1 MFYLQDRTPVLRR
14 AIAEPNCTHIDMD
27 RLFGHHQCQLC
38 LIFPAVGW
46 VYVCRQDSYQQGT
59 AMSVPTKTPV
69 ELELNNQSP
78 LRAELQT
85 IGLSNSVIEAAEKD
99 FYTLEQLDI
108 LKLQKLHLKQV
119 ISLAV
124 QGFSNNKCSTL
135 ITKSSENNPPVTNI
149 DGASVS
155 VTNNDS
161 VNSCSVETPEHSTKK
176 LKLKHKTQLAPPCTF
191 KACHTCRPYYKD
203 RIYTSFGAVFAGEI
217 APLTAQDA
225 AALPIGNANVLRNIG
240 LRQPPR
246 KHLLTDES
254 AEVLPGSASQ
264 FTIQTTQSERDDL
277 SRIKQSVRNFYKLG
291 SRSLTELLNEF
302 QMARLRKSLKNAFHN
317 VFRTGRESSS
327 EGSNITLPLPGTGKH
342 RKLDQNVGEFDLG
355 LLKRIRSFRRR
366 ILEVARNDSM
376 PIVEVVEGNEEDYV
390 AETNGDSLDSS
401 EDSSDYSAYSGLSEG
416 SEVEVDGGVALTEE
430 AVEMHT
436 PDIIMQV

>member
-1 MFYLQDRTPVLRR
+1 
-14 AIAEPNCTHIDMD
+14 
-27 RLFGHHQCQLC
+27 
-38 LIFPAVGW
+38 
-46 VYVCRQDSYQQGT
+46 
-59 AMSVPTKTPV
+59 MSVPTKTPV

-99 FYTLEQLDI
+99 FYTLEQLEI

-124 QGFSNNKCSTL
+124 QGFSNDECSTL
-135 ITKSSENNPPVTNI
+135 ITKFSENNPPITNI

-155 VTNNDS
+155 ATNNDS

-176 LKLKHKTQLAPPCTF
+176 LKLKHKTQPAPPCTF

-254 AEVLPGSASQ
+254 AEVLSGSASQ

-277 SRIKQSVRNFYKLG
+277 SRIRQSVRNFYKLG

-302 QMARLRKSLKNAFHN
+302 QMAGLRKSLKNAFHKL
-317 VFRTGRESSS
+317 FRTGRESSS

-342 RKLDQNVGEFDLG
+342 RKIDQNVGEFDLG
-355 LLKRIRSFRRR
+355 LLKRIRSVRRR
-366 ILEVARNDSM
+366 TLEVARNDSM

-401 EDSSDYSAYSGLSEG
+401 EDSSDCSAYSGLSEG

>member
-1 MFYLQDRTPVLRR
+1 
-14 AIAEPNCTHIDMD
+14 
-27 RLFGHHQCQLC
+27 
-38 LIFPAVGW
+38 
-46 VYVCRQDSYQQGT
+46 
-59 AMSVPTKTPV
+59 MSTPTKTPV
-69 ELELNNQSP
+69 ELELNDQSQ
-78 LRAELQT
+78 LRAELQA
-85 IGLSNSVIEAAEKD
+85 IGLSNSVIEAAEKG
-99 FYTLEQLDI
+99 FYTLEQLEI
-108 LKLQKLHLKQV
+108 LKLQKLHLRQV

-217 APLTAQDA
+217 MPLTAQDA

-254 AEVLPGSASQ
+254 AEVLSGSASQ

-277 SRIKQSVRNFYKLG
+277 SRIRQSVRNFYKLG

-302 QMARLRKSLKNAFHN
+302 QMAGLRKSLKNAFHN

-342 RKLDQNVGEFDLG
+342 RKLDQHVGEFDLG
-355 LLKRIRSFRRR
+355 LLKRVRSVRRT
-366 ILEVARNDSM
+366 LEVARNNSM
-376 PIVEVVEGNEEDYV
+376 PVVEVMEGNEQDYMAETNV

-416 SEVEVDGGVALTEE
+416 NEVEVDGGVALTEE

-436 PDIIMQV
+436 PDIITQV

>member
-1 MFYLQDRTPVLRR
+1 
-14 AIAEPNCTHIDMD
+14 
-27 RLFGHHQCQLC
+27 
-38 LIFPAVGW
+38 
-46 VYVCRQDSYQQGT
+46 
-59 AMSVPTKTPV
+59 MSAPTKTPM

-78 LRAELQT
+78 LRAELQA
-85 IGLSNSVIEAAEKD
+85 IGLSSSVIEAAEKG
-99 FYTLEQLDI
+99 FYTLEQLEI

-119 ISLAV
+119 ISLTV
-124 QGFSNNKCSTL
+124 QGFSNNKCSTP

-149 DGASVS
+149 DGASVR

-161 VNSCSVETPEHSTKK
+161 VGSCTIETPKHLAKE
-176 LKLKHKTQLAPPCTF
+176 LRLKHKTQFAPPCTF

-203 RIYTSFGAVFAGEI
+203 RIHISFGAVFAGET

-225 AALPIGNANVLRNIG
+225 AVLPIGNVNVLRNIG

-246 KHLLTDES
+246 RHLLTDGP
-254 AEVLPGSASQ
+254 ADVLSGSASQ

-277 SRIKQSVRNFYKLG
+277 SRIRQSARNFYKLG
-291 SRSLTELLNEF
+291 SRSLAELRNEF
-302 QMARLRKSLKNAFHN
+302 QMAGLQKSLKNAFHN

-342 RKLDQNVGEFDLG
+342 RKLDQNAGEFDLG
-355 LLKRIRSFRRR
+355 LLKRIRSVRRR
-366 ILEVARNDSM
+366 ALEVARNDSM

-401 EDSSDYSAYSGLSEG
+401 EDSSDYSAYSGSSEG

-436 PDIIMQV
+436 PDIITQV